1 MKLSDKAVDHPRIV
15 LIATIVILLAAGVAL
30 MRIPVQRTPAISKA
44 VILVAVPYPGA
55 QPSEVEEQI
64 TRKIEEKLQKLS
76 QVDFVSSTSMR
87 SSSVTQIIFL
97 DGVEPDVAR
106 GEVKDLVDE
115 VRRELPGARDVE
127 PIVTDID
134 FENTPLMLVNLVPP
148 KGYDERALKEIAE
161 EIQDELE
168 AVAGVAS
175 TQLFGGREREIH
187 VNLDVDLAMQHGL
200 AMADIRRALSDSHA
214 ELPGGELETGTFDYR
229 VRSDTKFRSVRDIED
244 AVVRE
249 SNGSVIRVGDVA
261 TVQDTYRRLQNV
273 AHLNGRESASLIV
286 YKEQD
291 INTLK
296 TANAVIDRVDELK
309 SQYSHID
316 FSVSRNSS
324 TEIQIMFRVLGSSF
338 LFGAMLVLIILSWSM
353 GLRISLLVLTAI
365 PFSSAVGLIFLYSFD
380 IPVSNM
386 VIFAFILALGMVVDG
401 AIIVAENI
409 HRHIEMG
416 KPADV
421 AAKDGIRE
429 VGLPVIMADLTTIS
443 AYLPMLLVPGIMG
456 DFMSVMPKVVT
467 VSLLGSVMVD
477 HFLIPVL
484 AARWYR
490 HKNPVAGAAT
500 KTDTQIQSDAKGKG
514 IEPSQSGPS
523 QSEPASGTVGSFS
536 VLEPDKLR
544 LISRLYYHML
554 SWSLDNRYVIVTC
567 AGLSIA
573 WATFMLQH
581 IGFQF
586 FPPSDRGQFEVRY
599 ELPLGTSIEQT
610 LAAATIISEPLDELK
625 DSTGEVVNYVSAIGS
640 SEGLASRL
648 ENDPAIGPE
657 FGTIMVELLSPLDR
671 DRHEDEVIADL
682 RAGIDA
688 RLHRYPGMKYQI
700 NEIEEGP
707 PGGYPVAIRFTGKDH
722 DLLGEIAQS
731 ITTTMEGLVGT
742 RDAGS
747 DFRAENPE
755 IVIDPNPFISPFYGI
770 TDREVA
776 TAIQT
781 AVTGD
786 NSMELSMDDED
797 VTLRLQVAPRYRA
810 SLDGIGRLMIQ
821 SPTGKRATV
830 AELAQLRRTR
840 GVHAVNRYER
850 DRAVVAHCNLA
861 GSVLPDEIFGKLSSE
876 TLLNKTEREQLAAGV
891 EPRVWNK
898 TLIELGFRPAEGN
911 SKVFLGQAGTS
922 VEGVRATFT
931 GENEERDENFTFLA
945 MSMLIAIVMIY
956 GILVLQFNSFRQAA
970 VVLLTVPLSFVGVI
984 AGMWLCDFPFS
995 LATFIGLVSLSG
1007 IVVNDAIVVVDF
1019 INQARRN
1026 GLGLR
1031 DAIVAAGVYR
1041 LRPVFLT
1048 TVTTI
1053 GGLLPLFLNLSG
1065 GAEFWQPLTGAV
1077 IFGLLFATCQ
1087 TLFVIPIAYS
1097 IAYRSW
1103 ARWIFD
1109 GVGRM
1114 IFFDPNRNREPV
1126 S

>member
-1 MKLSDKAVDHPRIV
+1 VKISDKAVDHPRIV
-15 LIATIVILLAAGVAL
+15 LIGTMLILMAAIAAL
-30 MRIPVQRTPAISKA
+30 IRIPVQRTPAISKA

-55 QPSEVEEQI
+55 QPREVEEQI

-87 SSSVTQIIFL
+87 SSSITQIIFQ
-97 DGVEPDVAR
+97 DGVEPDIAR

-148 KGYDERALKEIAE
+148 KGYDERSLKEIAE

-168 AVAGVAS
+168 AVSGVSS

-200 AMADIRRALSDSHA
+200 ALSDIRRALSDSHA
-214 ELPGGELETGTFDYR
+214 ELPGGELETGKFDYR
-229 VRSDTKFRSVRDIED
+229 VRSDTKFRSVQDIES

-249 SNGSVIRVGDVA
+249 MDGNVIRVSDVA
-261 TVQDTYRRLQNV
+261 SVEDTYRRLQNV
-273 AHLNGRESASLIV
+273 AHLNGKDAASLII

-296 TANAVIDRVDELK
+296 TANAVIARVDELR

-316 FSVSRNSS
+316 FSISRNSS
-324 TEIQIMFRVLGSSF
+324 AEIQIMFRVLGSSF

-365 PFSSAVGLIFLYSFD
+365 PFSSAVGLIFLYAFD

-467 VSLLGSVMVD
+467 VALLGSVMVD

-490 HKNPVAGAAT
+490 RKAT
-500 KTDTQIQSDAKGKG
+500 VQSESAESNVLEKADELRNSDELQDSDELQA
-514 IEPSQSGPS
+514 SSGRVGS
-523 QSEPASGTVGSFS
+523 FTALEPASLGIV
-536 VLEPDKLR
+536 
-544 LISRLYYHML
+544 SRSYYNML
-554 SWSLDNRYVIVTC
+554 NWSLNNRYIVVTC
-567 AGLSIA
+567 AALSIA
-573 WATFMLQH
+573 WAGFMLQH

-610 LAAATIISEPLDELK
+610 LAAATIITEPLDELK
-625 DSTGEVVNYVSAIGS
+625 KSTGEVVNYVSAIGS

-671 DRHEDEVIADL
+671 ERHEDKVIEEL
-682 RAGIDA
+682 RAGIEA
-688 RLHRYPGMKYQI
+688 RLHRFPGMRYQI

-707 PGGYPVAIRFTGKDH
+707 PGGYPVAVRLTGKDH
-722 DLLGEIAQS
+722 DLLGEMSQAITRTLES
-731 ITTTMEGLVGT
+731 IPGT
-742 RDAGS
+742 LDAGT
-747 DFRAENPE
+747 DYRAENPE
-755 IVIDPNPFISPFYGI
+755 IVIDPNPYISPFYGI

-776 TAIQT
+776 SAIQT

-786 NSMELSMDDED
+786 NSLEISMDDED
-797 VTLRLQVAPRYRA
+797 VTLRLQVAPQYRA
-810 SLDGIGRLMIQ
+810 SLDGIQRLMIQ

-830 AELAQLRRTR
+830 GELAQLRRTR

-850 DRAVVAHCNLA
+850 DRAVVTHCNLD
-861 GSVLPDEIFGKLSSE
+861 GGLLPDKIFAQLSAT
-876 TLLNKTEREQLAAGV
+876 TL
-891 EPRVWNK
+891 PD
-898 TLIELGFRPAEGN
+898 LGFQQAPGN
-911 SKVFLGQAGTS
+911 SKVFLGRAGTK
-922 VEGVRATFT
+922 VEGIRATFT
-931 GENEERDENFTFLA
+931 GENEERDENFIFLG

-970 VVLLTVPLSFVGVI
+970 VVLITVPLSFVGVI

-1019 INQARRN
+1019 INQARRS

-1031 DAIVAAGVYR
+1031 DSIVAAGVYR

-1077 IFGLLFATCQ
+1077 IFGLLFATSL

-1097 IAYRSW
+1097 LAYRSW
-1103 ARWIFD
+1103 ACWVFD
-1109 GVGRM
+1109 IAGRT
-1114 IFFDPNRNREPV
+1114 IFFDPQGERVTR
-1126 S
+1126 

>member
-1 MKLSDKAVDHPRIV
+1 MKISDKAIDHPRIV
-15 LIATIVILLAAGVAL
+15 LIGTILVLLAAAVAL
-30 MRIPVQRTPAISKA
+30 ISIPVQRTPAISKA

-55 QPSEVEEQI
+55 QPREVEEQI
-64 TRKIEEKLQKLS
+64 TRKIEEKLQGLS
-76 QVDFVSSTSMR
+76 QVDFISSTSMR
-87 SSSVTQIIFL
+87 SSSITQIIFL
-97 DGVEPDVAR
+97 DGVDPDSAR

-115 VRRELPGARDVE
+115 VRRELPVSRDVE

-148 KGYDERALKEIAE
+148 PGYDERALKEIAE

-168 AVAGVAS
+168 AVPGVSS

-187 VNLDVDLAMQHGL
+187 VNLDVDLAMQYGL
-200 AMADIRRALSDSHA
+200 ALSDVRAALSANHA
-214 ELPGGELETGTFDYR
+214 ELPGGELETGSFDYR
-229 VRSDTKFRSVRDIED
+229 VRSDTKFRTVQDIEK

-249 SNGSVIRVGDVA
+249 EAGRVIRVSDVA
-261 TVQDTYRRLQNV
+261 SVEDTYRRLQNI
-273 AHLNGRESASLIV
+273 AHLNGQDSASLIV
-286 YKEQD
+286 YKEQN
-291 INTLK
+291 INTLQ

-309 SQYSHID
+309 GQYSHID
-316 FSVSRNSS
+316 FSVSRNTSA
-324 TEIQIMFRVLGSSF
+324 EIQIMFRVLGSSF
-338 LFGAMLVLIILSWSM
+338 VFGAMLVLVILSWSM
-353 GLRISLLVLTAI
+353 GMRISLLVLTAI
-365 PFSSAVGLIFLYSFD
+365 PFSSAVGLIFLYAFN
-380 IPVSNM
+380 IPISNM

-416 KPADV
+416 KPADQ

-456 DFMSVMPKVVT
+456 DFMGVMPKVVT
-467 VSLLGSVMVD
+467 VSLFGSVMVD

-490 HKNPVAGAAT
+490 SQAKKAQSVGDASAPADANSTEVASAAV
-500 KTDTQIQSDAKGKG
+500 
-514 IEPSQSGPS
+514 
-523 QSEPASGTVGSFS
+523 ASGQASRQDDHGTSSFAE
-536 VLEPDKLR
+536 VRVEELGFIARK
-544 LISRLYYHML
+544 YYRALDWAL
-554 SWSLDNRYVIVTC
+554 SNRYVVVTC
-567 AGLSIA
+567 AGLSVA
-573 WATFMLQH
+573 WAAAMMGN

-586 FPPSDRGQFEVRY
+586 FPPSDRGQFEVKY

-610 LAAATIISEPLDELK
+610 IAAAAIITEPLDELK
-625 DSTGEVVNYVSAIGS
+625 KSSGEVVNYVSAIGS

-671 DRHEDEVIADL
+671 DRHEDAVIAEL
-682 RAGIDA
+682 RRGIEA
-688 RLHRYPGMKYQI
+688 RIDRFPGMKYQI

-707 PGGYPVAIRFTGKDH
+707 PGGYPVAIRLTGKDH
-722 DLLGEIAQS
+722 DLLGKLGMS
-731 ITTTMEGLVGT
+731 ITDSLRGMKGT
-742 RDAGS
+742 LDAGT

-755 IVIDPNPFISPFYGI
+755 IVIDPNPYVTPFYGI
-770 TDREVA
+770 SNREVA
-776 TAIQT
+776 QAIQT

-786 NSMELSMDDED
+786 NSLEISMDDED
-797 VTLRLQVAPRYRA
+797 VTLRLQVAPQYRA
-810 SLDGIGRLMIQ
+810 SLDGIQRLMIQ

-830 AELAQLRRTR
+830 GELAELRRTR

-850 DRAVVAHCNLA
+850 DRAVVAHCNLE
-861 GSVLPDEIFGKLSSE
+861 GGLLPDQIFGRLSKSVLP
-876 TLLNKTEREQLAAGV
+876 
-891 EPRVWNK
+891 
-898 TLIELGFRPAEGN
+898 ELGFRAAEGN
-911 SKVFLGQAGTS
+911 SQVFLGKPGTS

-931 GENEERDENFTFLA
+931 GENEERDENFSFLLL
-945 MSMLIAIVMIY
+945 SMIIAIVMIY
-956 GILVLQFNSFRQAA
+956 GILVLQFNSFRQAG
-970 VVLLTVPLSFVGVI
+970 VVLLTVPLSFVGVV
-984 AGMWLCDFPFS
+984 AGMWLCKFPFS

-1019 INQARRN
+1019 INQAQRS

-1031 DAIVAAGVYR
+1031 KSILAAGVFR

-1077 IFGLLFATCQ
+1077 IFGLLFATCL
-1087 TLFVIPIAYS
+1087 TLFVIPVAYS
-1097 IAYRSW
+1097 LAYRSW
-1103 ARWIFD
+1103 ATWIID
-1109 GVGRM
+1109 GFGRL
-1114 IFFDPNRNREPV
+1114 IFFDPLRHRTPV
-1126 S
+1126 A